1 MTEPE
6 FARADVVSPVDG
18 VTIGSVALMSS
29 DDVRNVA
36 RELREAQPEWAR
48 VPLRDKVAIALKF
61 HDLVLREQAS
71 ILDVA
76 QAETGKTRYAA
87 FEELAD
93 AASVARYYARTAR
106 RALAPSRRRGAFP
119 LITRTTVHHLPRG
132 VVGVVA
138 PWNYPITMPIGDT
151 IPALLAGNTVL
162 VKPDLQTSLTAHAII
177 ELLYTAG
184 VPRTAL
190 RIVTGEVE
198 QIGTALIES
207 VDFMMFTGSTASGR
221 TVAEQCGRLLTP
233 VSLELGGKNPL
244 IVLPSADIRKAAAGA
259 VRASFANAG
268 QLCMS
273 MERIF
278 VHESVLPQF
287 LAEFRRQTEQLTV
300 GVGLGWMN
308 EMGSLISAKQL
319 ATFRAHVEDAVRHG
333 ATVVAGGNHRPDI
346 APYCVEPTILTDVT
360 DDMLCARTETFGPL
374 VSVYTFRT
382 DDEAI
387 AHANDTDYGLNASVW
402 GEPAHARRIGR
413 KILAGTV
420 NINEGYSAA
429 WASYDA
435 PMGGMKNSG
444 LGRRH
449 GVEGLLKYTNTQ
461 TVSVQSVLPIG
472 PGAGA
477 DHHRYARFLT
487 LALRVLRRVPFLK

>member
-1 MTEPE
+1 
-6 FARADVVSPVDG
+6 
-18 VTIGSVALMSS
+18 
-29 DDVRNVA
+29 
-36 RELREAQPEWAR
+36 
-48 VPLRDKVAIALKF
+48 
-61 HDLVLREQAS
+61 
-71 ILDVA
+71 
-76 QAETGKTRYAA
+76 
-87 FEELAD
+87 
-93 AASVARYYARTAR
+93 
-106 RALAPSRRRGAFP
+106 
-119 LITRTTVHHLPRG
+119 
-132 VVGVVA
+132 
-138 PWNYPITMPIGDT
+138 
-151 IPALLAGNTVL
+151 
-162 VKPDLQTSLTAHAII
+162 
-177 ELLYTAG
+177 
-184 VPRTAL
+184 
-190 RIVTGEVE
+190 
-198 QIGTALIES
+198 
-207 VDFMMFTGSTASGR
+207 
-221 TVAEQCGRLLTP
+221 
-233 VSLELGGKNPL
+233 
-244 IVLPSADIRKAAAGA
+244 
-259 VRASFANAG
+259 
-268 QLCMS
+268 
-273 MERIF
+273 
-278 VHESVLPQF
+278 
-287 LAEFRRQTEQLTV
+287 
-300 GVGLGWMN
+300 
-308 EMGSLISAKQL
+308 MGSLISAKQL

-346 APYCVEPTILTDVT
+346 APYCVEPTILTGVT